1 MGRKNPRKVST
12 IGANPELNS
21 VEKQPK
27 YFAITSACS
36 LNVDS
41 TSFTVRQTTDD
52 PPISLDLR
60 GASYTSLWMEERDGR
75 MC

>member
-1 MGRKNPRKVST
+1 LEEQALGGKNPRKVST

-27 YFAITSACS
+27 YFAITSAC
-36 LNVDS
+36 

-60 GASYTSLWMEERDGR
+60 GASYTSLWMEEGDGR